1 MYFLSII
8 SVIIATGIIC
18 LTSMGVGGNY
28 IVWRIFD
35 VPTIIMFLLL
45 FIPLLASS
53 GLWKDFNN
61 AFRIG
66 IGKKKTENLLELKR
80 AGEAVGLSIK
90 ITGAAAMFIVAI
102 QFIQILYNLEDPYL
116 LGPSFVVLTLAVL
129 YGMGLIMILL
139 PLKSILNV
147 KIQEYIS
154 GQE

>member
-80 AGEAVGLSIK
+80 AGEAVGLGIK

-102 QFIQILYNLEDPYL
+102 QFIQILYNLEDSYL
-116 LGPSFVVLTLAVL
+116 LGPSLVVLTLAVL

>member
-45 FIPLLASS
+45 FIPLLVSS

-66 IGKKKTENLLELKR
+66 IGKKQTENLLELKR

-102 QFIQILYNLEDPYL
+102 QFIQILYNLKDPYL